1 MQRHGRT
8 EEPLAAV
15 AWVANMAAER
25 GRPLRKGQI
34 VMTGS
39 IIPTLPISS
48 GDRWKLAIE
57 AIGEVELSVE

>member
-1 MQRHGRT
+1 V
-8 EEPLAAV
+8 AV
-15 AWVANMAAER
+15 AWVANMVAER

-48 GDRWKLAIE
+48 GDRWMLSIDS
-57 AIGEVELSVE
+57 IGEVEFAVE